1 MPRPRNEGQS
11 LEEERAVEL
20 PTQLAQYRRNLDA
33 TPREDKT
40 RREFIEWQ
48 IRCAEKRMADVCARL
63 AAIEEATMP
72 PEGERWPLTHGG
84 SMA

>member
-1 MPRPRNEGQS
+1 MPRPRNERQA
-11 LEEERAVEL
+11 LEDERDVEL
-20 PTQLAQYRRNLDA
+20 PTQLVKYRRDLAA

-48 IRCAEKRMADVCARL
+48 IRSAEKRMADVCARL

-72 PEGERWPLTHGG
+72 PEGQ
-84 SMA
+84 

>member
-1 MPRPRNEGQS
+1 MPRPRNERQA
-11 LEEERAVEL
+11 LEEERDIEL
-20 PTQLAQYRRNLDA
+20 PAQLAKYRRDLDA

-63 AAIEEATMP
+63 ARGAGREADG
-72 PEGERWPLTHGG
+72 GE
-84 SMA
+84 